1 MKLIRLIIN
10 GIVVALFALLVIIVF
25 MQVLFR
31 YVFQSALPWADEAA
45 RYCFIWLIYLGGTI
59 TIRKG
64 MNITFDLLLDSL
76 SKKYG
81 LAFLFIVNICCE
93 LFLLTMVVLGINLC
107 WVNRVQFSTI
117 LHLNMGLVMM
127 AIPLGGALM
136 FIEQILYQ
144 KNKIDEKAAVA
155 DCKK

>member
-10 GIVVALFALLVIIVF
+10 GIVVALFSLLVIIVF

-64 MNITFDLLLDSL
+64 MNITFDLLLSSL
-76 SKKYG
+76 SKKIW
-81 LAFLFIVNICCE
+81 ARVFIIVNICCE
-93 LFLLTMVVLGINLC
+93 LFLFIMVVLGINLC

-136 FIEQILYQ
+136 LIEQILYH
-144 KNKIDEKAAVA
+144 KNKIHEEALAA